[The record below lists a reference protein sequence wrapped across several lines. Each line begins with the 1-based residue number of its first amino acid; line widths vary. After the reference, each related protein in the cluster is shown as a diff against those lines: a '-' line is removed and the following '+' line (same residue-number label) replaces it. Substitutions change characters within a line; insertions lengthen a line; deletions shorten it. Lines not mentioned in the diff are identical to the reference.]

1 MRTSESLKE
10 FAPAMVKVQGDIK
23 HAVKDATNPHFKS
36 AYADLQAITEACR
49 PALVKHGFSVMHGC
63 DSADGNT
70 VTVTVRLQHTSGE
83 WVESSLTMRPTKS
96 DPQGIGSAITYAR
109 RYTLAAIV
117 GVATED
123 DDGNAASA
131 PPSANRATPAKET
144 NGKPASVPNG
154 TMHDP
159 KRQLVL
165 KVQKWTGLQTEDV
178 PSVIGKIKTALDIR
192 GDATPEQVKAMHE
205 FVDANSGKKFE
216 EVL

>member
-63 DSADGNT
+63 DSTDGNT
-70 VTVTVRLQHTSGE
+70 VTVTARLQHSSGE
-83 WVESSLTMRPTKS
+83 WVESSLTMRPTKA

-109 RYTLAAIV
+109 RYTLASIV

-123 DDGNAASA
+123 DDGNAASG
-131 PPSANRATPAKET
+131 PTQANRATPARTESAPT
-144 NGKPASVPNG
+144 NGVK
-154 TMHDP
+154 HDA
-159 KRQLVL
+159 KRELVV

-178 PSVIGKIKTALDIR
+178 PGVIGKIKAALDIR
-192 GDATPEQVKAMHE
+192 GNANDEQTKAMHE
-205 FVDANSGKKFE
+205 FVDANLSKDFQ
-216 EVL
+216 EVLK